1 MKPINVKMTA
11 KPLTYDELRDAVKL
25 HPYLDSRF
33 SVVSYLLGRQGCVTV
48 ADWENINSLYVEQI
62 VDA

>member
-25 HPYLDSRF
+25 HPYLDSPF
-33 SVVSYLLGRQGCVTV
+33 SVVSYLLGRQGCVTME
-48 ADWENINSLYVEQI
+48 DWENINSLYVEQI

>member
-11 KPLTYDELRDAVKL
+11 KPLTYDELRDAVKS

-33 SVVSYLLGRQGCVTV
+33 SVVSYLLGRQGCVTRE
-48 ADWENINSLYVEQI
+48 DWENINSLYVEKI
-62 VDA
+62 VNA

>member
-33 SVVSYLLGRQGCVTV
+33 SVVSYLLGRQGCVTME
-48 ADWENINSLYVEQI
+48 DWENINSL
-62 VDA
+62 

>member
-33 SVVSYLLGRQGCVTV
+33 SVVSYDIFSV
-48 ADWENINSLYVEQI
+48 ACLVYFGYRVWCGLD
-62 VDA
+62 D